1 MPARGRCCGLPIVP
15 IVPAASMVLI
25 LAIALAAPAARAQDA
40 AQADPLAGFEAD
52 ESGAGW
58 EGIRLGMS
66 LVQAER
72 RLAVA
77 LSLRESENARCG
89 RFVAGAERGGLA
101 LSVGFPSAKPGAKI
115 ETLFV
120 RFEGYQVLAS
130 GADLVA
136 SLKAKVPA
144 ARYVPDADSPDRPE
158 ADDPAPVY
166 ELPGKTPVAVQVR
179 PRDGL
184 LFAPLSCLR

>member
-1 MPARGRCCGLPIVP
+1 MSARRRSSVLPVIPLV
-15 IVPAASMVLI
+15 AMVL
-25 LAIALAAPAARAQDA
+25 AAALPAARAQDP

-52 ESGAGW
+52 EAGAGW
-58 EGIRLGMS
+58 GGIRLGMS

-72 RLAVA
+72 RFGGA
-77 LSLRESENARCG
+77 LSLRETENGRCG
-89 RFVAGAERGGLA
+89 HFTAGAERGGLA
-101 LSVGFPSAKPGAKI
+101 LAVGFPSAKPGAKI

-144 ARYVPDADSPDRPE
+144 ARYIPDADAPERPE

-166 ELPGKTPVAVQVR
+166 ELPGKTPVAVQIR

-184 LFAPLSCLR
+184 LFAPISCLR

>member
-1 MPARGRCCGLPIVP
+1 MARTGRGSISPVLPR
-15 IVPAASMVLI
+15 ALGAL
-25 LAIALAAPAARAQDA
+25 LALAAAAAPAQQEAPS
-40 AQADPLAGFEAD
+40 DPLAGFEAD
-52 ESGAGW
+52 AKGAGW
-58 EGIRLGMS
+58 DGIRVGMS

-72 RLAVA
+72 RLATA
-77 LSLRESENARCG
+77 LALRETDNQSCG

-120 RFEGYQVLAS
+120 RFEGYQVVATA
-130 GADLVA
+130 ADLVA
-136 SLKAKVPA
+136 ALRSRVPG
-144 ARYVPDADSPDRPE
+144 ARYVPDADLPDRPE
-158 ADDPAPVY
+158 AADPAPVY
-166 ELPGKTPVAVQVR
+166 ELPGERPVAVQIR